1 MERPTAT
8 VSPLRQRMTDDMRM
22 RKFEPKTQAAYLR
35 AFTKLGTFLKHS
47 PDTAT
52 ADDFGER
59 AGQRGASVPQA
70 RDPDRH
76 RRPRIDDLRPA
87 MRE

>member
-8 VSPLRQRMTDDMRM
+8 VSPLRRRMTDDMRM

-35 AFTKLGTFLKHS
+35 AVTKLGTFLKRS

-52 ADDFGER
+52 ADDLR
-59 AGQRGASVPQA
+59 ASSLRTGGAS
-70 RDPDRH
+70 
-76 RRPRIDDLRPA
+76 RREWGSPSGRCRPTSTGYRRA
-87 MRE
+87 D